1 MNYFISRGGQQYG
14 PYTPPDLQ
22 RYLAEGSI
30 QYSDLARTDTMSEWL
45 PLSQMLQSGQSLPLN
60 PSPGAVFPQTVFPPA
75 TQPHGA
81 GPVPPG
87 LHWLIVLV
95 LGMITGVFHYV
106 WMFVQAAFIKK
117 IDRQSKAMLLYILG
131 LLTIAA
137 GVAVALVFAF
147 VISSAAE
154 DRQPSAPAIVMGL
167 IMFIVIMGGSAL
179 IIAGTFSMRSSMLQH
194 YNTVEPIQLR
204 LSALM
209 TFFFNTLYIQY
220 HFTRIA
226 KWKETGI
233 IYPQ

>member
-22 RYLAEGSI
+22 RYLADGSI

-45 PLSQMLQSGQSLPLN
+45 PLTQILNQST
-60 PSPGAVFPQTVFPPA
+60 GAVFPQTVLSGPA
-75 TQPHGA
+75 QPHGA

-95 LGMITGVFHYV
+95 VGMFTGVFHYV

-131 LLTIAA
+131 LVAIAGGA
-137 GVAVALVFAF
+137 AVALVFAF
-147 VISSAAE
+147 VMSSGSDSWE
-154 DRQPSAPAIVMGL
+154 PSAPAIVMGL
-167 IMFIVIMGGSAL
+167 IMFIVIMGGSTL
-179 IIAGTFSMRSSMLQH
+179 IIAGTFSMRSSMLRH

-204 LSALM
+204 LSAVM